1 MKEIYLDIMETAL
14 NAYDKERILAYIDE
28 VKNDGLTEHGFA
40 RLAANLAIL
49 NAFGRCTEYFDI
61 MLEMMDMCCEKMPET
76 RAANEFSV
84 REIVCALNLC
94 REKKTVSE
102 ERIQKWTSLLAGFD
116 PYTKYNVVTKPFESK
131 GNWAAFGAVSEIVR
145 SKLCGID
152 SSVFIDNQISSLLND
167 FDENGMYKDPH
178 NPMVYDYVTRVLL
191 DYMLYAGYNGQY
203 RAQLEDKILKAAP
216 FSIKLQSVTGEMPFG
231 GRSNQF
237 FHNQMWIAA
246 DYEFLATFFASR
258 GETEKAGEFKAA
270 ALCAAKNL
278 APWFGGKSLRSLKN
292 RYPVDSMIG
301 CEGYGYFNKY
311 MITLASMAYLAYQF
325 ADDSIRP
332 TEAPCEK
339 GGYVCRTS
347 DTFHKVVLNGFGY
360 SMEIDTNADF
370 HYDACGLGKLQKYG
384 SPDTLCLSVP
394 FPPSGASY
402 KTEKDNIR
410 AMSLCPYLEKDG
422 KTLYGSEYPLAY
434 AGERVTDNEIT
445 ARFTQEPDGNRIEL
459 SYSLSSAGAELKLTS
474 ATGFMLP
481 VFEYDGESFTKI
493 MEKDGE
499 LAVSYQNHICR
510 FLFDAPLDKQFERY
524 YNRNGRYRVYKIPA
538 KSIRI
543 TFEEESI

>member
-1 MKEIYLDIMETAL
+1 
-14 NAYDKERILAYIDE
+14 
-28 VKNDGLTEHGFA
+28 
-40 RLAANLAIL
+40 
-49 NAFGRCTEYFDI
+49 
-61 MLEMMDMCCEKMPET
+61 MPHNK
-76 RAANEFSV
+76 AANEFSV
-84 REIVCALNLC
+84 REIVCAVKLL
-94 REKKTVSE
+94 EKTKTVEQS
-102 ERIQKWTSLLAGFD
+102 RIQAWVNALAAFD
-116 PYTKYNVVTKPFESK
+116 PYTDYNVVTKPFESR

-145 SKLCGID
+145 SKLCGAD
-152 SSVFIDNQISSLLND
+152 STEFIDNQISSLLGD

-191 DYMLYAGYNGQY
+191 DYMLFAGYDGKY
-203 RAQLEDKILKAAP
+203 RNILEQHVKDASYYAAH
-216 FSIKLQSVTGEMPFG
+216 LQSVTGEMPFG

-246 DYEFLATFFASR
+246 DYEFLATFFAAHGDAQKS
-258 GETEKAGEFKAA
+258 GEFKAA
-270 ALCAAKNL
+270 ARKAAENL
-278 APWFGGKSLRSLKN
+278 APWLSMSSLRSLKN
-292 RYPVDSMIG
+292 RYPTDTMIG

-311 MITLASMAYLAYQF
+311 MITLASIAYIAYQF
-325 ADDSIRP
+325 ADDSILP

-347 DTFHKVVLNGFGY
+347 DAFHKVALNGFGY

-370 HYDACGLGKLQKYG
+370 AYDACGLGKLQKAGY
-384 SPDTLCLSVP
+384 PDTLCLSVP
-394 FPPSGASY
+394 FPPKDASY
-402 KTEKDNIR
+402 KTEQENVR
-410 AMSLCPYLEKDG
+410 AMSLCPYLERDG

-434 AGERVTDNEIT
+434 IGESVTDDEISV
-445 ARFTQEPDGNRIEL
+445 RFTQKLDGNRIEL
-459 SYSLSSAGAELKLTS
+459 SYSLSSAGAELKADL

-493 MEKDGE
+493 TEKDGE
-499 LAVSYQNHICR
+499 LVVSYQNHICR

-543 TFEEESI
+543 TFEEESL

>member
-1 MKEIYLDIMETAL
+1 
-14 NAYDKERILAYIDE
+14 
-28 VKNDGLTEHGFA
+28 
-40 RLAANLAIL
+40 
-49 NAFGRCTEYFDI
+49 
-61 MLEMMDMCCEKMPET
+61 MLRKDAGDAC
-76 RAANEFSV
+76 ANEFSV

-246 DYEFLATFFASR
+246 DYEFLAAFFASR

-311 MITLASMAYLAYQF
+311 MVTLASMAYLAYQF

-332 TEAPCEK
+332 AEAPCEK

-422 KTLYGSEYPLAY
+422 KTY
-434 AGERVTDNEIT
+434 T
-445 ARFTQEPDGNRIEL
+445 ARNIR
-459 SYSLSSAGAELKLTS
+459 
-474 ATGFMLP
+474 LP
-481 VFEYDGESFTKI
+481 MPVRG
-493 MEKDGE
+493 
-499 LAVSYQNHICR
+499 
-510 FLFDAPLDKQFERY
+510 
-524 YNRNGRYRVYKIPA
+524 
-538 KSIRI
+538 
-543 TFEEESI
+543 